1 MIPDI
6 NLIPKLDKEQN
17 TSKWVYILVGA
28 ITLLVL
34 SFLIWQYFSARI
46 SIAALQPEET
56 ALIQKRDQ
64 LNADLAELTSSQ
76 TDSIDETI
84 EYIDLI
90 SYPVLPLIN
99 EIENLQPNF
108 AYLRQYSF
116 GTDSVSVVIDF
127 ETLSDVSDYVSRL
140 ENSDFF
146 VEVQLSNVSQFDFG
160 ETTVEGTDVT
170 EESFNVVPR
179 HTANLTL
186 MIDKIY
192 LATGGVR

>member
-6 NLIPKLDKEQN
+6 NLIPKLEKEQN
-17 TSKWVYILVGA
+17 TSKWVYILLGA
-28 ITLLVL
+28 IALLVL

-46 SIAALQPEET
+46 AIASLQPEET
-56 ALIQKRDQ
+56 ALIQQRDQ
-64 LNADLAELTSSQ
+64 LNASLEELTLSQ
-76 TDSIDETI
+76 QDSFDVTI

-90 SYPVLPLIN
+90 SYAVLPLIN

-116 GTDSVSVVIDF
+116 GTKSVSIVVDF

-140 ENSDFF
+140 ENSPFF
-146 VEVQLSNVSQFDFG
+146 IEVQLSSVSQFDPG
-160 ETTVEGTDVT
+160 ETTGYDTGGT
-170 EESFNVVPR
+170 EEDFNVVPR

-186 MIDKIY
+186 LIDEIY